1 MSQNY
6 PYPPGP
12 SRLKGDYFGRNLPPL
27 PDKPFM
33 KASKLYAT
41 NNSFNL
47 YRLQNSPPGI
57 ETVRV
62 TVVKPVDVGYSCMSQ
77 SVIAQVD
84 EGPPYLQ
91 GRTVFIKFY
100 DPLYINPD
108 CLQTIR
114 IPPDKLSLTWA
125 LSSSAQAGQ
134 VEATASDYPV
144 NDGKNAKEKVEQ
156 FDNFPPTASTSKI
169 SGSVDKSLGD
179 TSSATE
185 FSTKR
190 KGREIF
196 GGNVDNTGDS
206 DVTAPSSNTTAP
218 TSAKGKSSLT
228 STISKNAK
236 ESSDNAHR
244 HDASLVLVT
253 VLLCLT
259 CRGDFYGMLRIY
271 WNYLGVHL
279 KFDQS
284 FSKILMMLGISNH
297 GKKGCWIKVGMRTAT
312 FQRRIASLSSP
323 PISPRNRY
331 PKVLGALLCEILGPW
346 AASDRTHVRT
356 QILQTVKAL
365 YSHDVYLPDISPDN
379 FLVSNSGSLRMI
391 GFGPSYDPKA
401 RNLADEEWA
410 GQANRRLLA
419 VEDIREE
426 LGLIK
431 MQ

>member
-114 IPPDKLSLTWA
+114 IPPDKLSLTLA

-144 NDGKNAKEKVEQ
+144 NDGQNAKEKVEQ
-156 FDNFPPTASTSKI
+156 FDNFPP
-169 SGSVDKSLGD
+169 LP
-179 TSSATE
+179 
-185 FSTKR
+185 
-190 KGREIF
+190 
-196 GGNVDNTGDS
+196 GG
-206 DVTAPSSNTTAP
+206 
-218 TSAKGKSSLT
+218 L
-228 STISKNAK
+228 
-236 ESSDNAHR
+236 
-244 HDASLVLVT
+244 
-253 VLLCLT
+253 
-259 CRGDFYGMLRIY
+259 
-271 WNYLGVHL
+271 
-279 KFDQS
+279 
-284 FSKILMMLGISNH
+284 
-297 GKKGCWIKVGMRTAT
+297 
-312 FQRRIASLSSP
+312 
-323 PISPRNRY
+323 
-331 PKVLGALLCEILGPW
+331 
-346 AASDRTHVRT
+346 
-356 QILQTVKAL
+356 
-365 YSHDVYLPDISPDN
+365 
-379 FLVSNSGSLRMI
+379 
-391 GFGPSYDPKA
+391 
-401 RNLADEEWA
+401 
-410 GQANRRLLA
+410 
-419 VEDIREE
+419 
-426 LGLIK
+426 
-431 MQ
+431 